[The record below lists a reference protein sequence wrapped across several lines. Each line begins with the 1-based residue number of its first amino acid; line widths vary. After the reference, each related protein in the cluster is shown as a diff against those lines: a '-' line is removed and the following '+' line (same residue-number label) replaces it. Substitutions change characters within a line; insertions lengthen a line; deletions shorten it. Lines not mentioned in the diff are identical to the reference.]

1 MMLKFTLL
9 FLCIFVPAS
18 TLFADGLPNPNEVT
32 MNVVNHDD
40 PGAIVD
46 SDIYDY
52 GAQVTPT
59 KVAVV
64 SRPDSKYDRDSHD
77 HKDHDYKEDNQYRDS
92 KPQDSARPEIQRPE
106 IERPVVQRP
115 EVERP
120 VVQRPEVQRSERSR
134 PERSRPVCPR
144 RNS

>member
-1 MMLKFTLL
+1 MMLKSTLL
-9 FLCIFVPAS
+9 LLCIFVPAS

-46 SDIYDY
+46 SDIPDY

-77 HKDHDYKEDNQYRDS
+77 HKDHDYKEDNQYRGS
-92 KPQDSARPEIQRPE
+92 KPQDSARPEIQRP
-106 IERPVVQRP
+106 VVQRP
-115 EVERP
+115 EVQRPEIQRP
-120 VVQRPEVQRSERSR
+120 VVQRPEVQRSESR